1 MKTRSVLFA
10 ALGAGVL
17 LTASA
22 PAFADWHG
30 GGHGGGWHGGWHE
43 HEGWRGERWEHRGW
57 GRGYYGYPY
66 AYGPRVYYAPAPY
79 YSYYPYY
86 YPPSVSFGVTIP

>member
-1 MKTRSVLFA
+1 MKLRSTLFA
-10 ALGAGVL
+10 ALGAGFL

-30 GGHGGGWHGGWHE
+30 GGWHGGGWHGGGWHGGWHG
-43 HEGWRGERWEHRGW
+43 GWRGGW
-57 GRGYYGYPY
+57 HGYWGGPY
-66 AYGPRVYYAPAPY
+66 VYGPRVYYAPPAPY

-86 YPPSVSFGVTIP
+86 APGLTFGVTIP